1 MRIAVVDGQG
11 GGIGR
16 VITEK
21 LSEKIYRPYPKEVE
35 IVALGTNAL
44 ATSVMLKA
52 GANEGASGEGAVVYN
67 AGRMDV
73 IMGSVAILF
82 SYSMLGELTPLMAE
96 AIAKSPARKVV
107 LPINRCNVDIVGIN
121 GEPLPHLV
129 DEMVYTVRNMLL
141 EEIRKKYG
149 PVLLEKKTELK

>member
-52 GANEGASGEGAVVYN
+52 GANEGASGESAVVYN
-67 AGRMDV
+67 AGRVDV